1 MTETETA
8 AAAAP
13 SWRPLAL
20 TGAAGC
26 AAALAAFA
34 LFVPFGLSA
43 AAAAAAIGAVFGVA
57 IGTTAA
63 VIRTRRHTKRMLVAL
78 NAISQGLCMFD
89 GDERLVFS
97 NRRYNALYRL
107 SDAIAKPGATLADIL
122 AYRAANGTFL
132 SDPTEFRRKLIEDMA
147 RGKFTS
153 TEVKSPAGRIIAVRN
168 QGMPGGGWVGSHDD
182 ITDQR
187 DAEIERASIQK
198 QHTRRAMIEQ
208 AIAAFRQR
216 VEQHLRT
223 ASEGAMALRTTATT
237 LRANSAQTSSSAESA
252 VQTSNE
258 ASANV
263 GTAATAAD
271 ELANSIGEIG
281 RQLASTTDIVRV
293 AVGEAQGTNRQ
304 IDALALAAR
313 KIGDVIKLIRDIAG
327 QTNLLALNAT
337 IEAARAGDAGK
348 GFAVV
353 ASEVKSLAVQTE
365 KATEDIS
372 TLITAVQTAT
382 SGAVGAIGR
391 ISVRMQDIDQCATA
405 VSCAIEQQ
413 SSATTEISQNV
424 AGAADSTRQ
433 VVSTLGDVAGAATE
447 TAQAAESVL
456 TAAQAVEAAA
466 AELRSEVEGFLARVA
481 A

>member
-1 MTETETA
+1 MAETETTA
-8 AAAAP
+8 ATTPNRRRLAMIAA
-13 SWRPLAL
+13 
-20 TGAAGC
+20 TGL
-26 AAALAAFA
+26 AAALPVFF
-34 LFVPFGLSA
+34 LFVPLGLLSA
-43 AAAAAAIGAVFGVA
+43 SVAAAISATFGLA
-57 IGTTAA
+57 IGTAWVT
-63 VIRTRRHTKRMLVAL
+63 IRTRRYTRRMLIAL
-78 NAISQGLCMFD
+78 HSMSQGLCMFD

-107 SDAIAKPGATLADIL
+107 PEDIAKPGTLLADIL
-122 AYRAANGTFL
+122 AHRAANGTFM
-132 SDPTEFRRKLIEDMA
+132 SDPTEFRRKLVEDMA
-147 RGKFTS
+147 QGKFTS
-153 TEVKSPAGRIIAVRN
+153 AEIRSPAGRLIAVGN

-182 ITDQR
+182 ITDRR

-198 QHTRRAMIEQ
+198 QQTRRAMIEQ

-252 VQTSNE
+252 VQSSNE
-258 ASANV
+258 ASINV

-271 ELANSIGEIG
+271 ELANSIAEIG
-281 RQLASTTDIVRV
+281 RQLASTTEIVRT

-391 ISVRMQDIDQCATA
+391 IAVRMEDIDQCATA

-424 AGAADSTRQ
+424 AGAAGSTRQ
-433 VVSTLGDVAGAATE
+433 VVATLGDVAAAATQ

-466 AELRSEVEGFLARVA
+466 AELRGEVEGFLARVA